1 MDEGRDATLEE
12 ARAISAY
19 SGWGGAANAFAEN
32 PTGGWAEVSRD
43 LKELLSE
50 DEFADQRAT
59 VLTAFYTPRPVVELI
74 WETLRDAGICD
85 EGTADILE
93 PGCGTGNFMRCV
105 PAGLDVHVTG
115 VEIDPVSAGLARVLC
130 PDHMIVAADIAK
142 CEIPEGSFDAAIGN
156 VPYSDAIKIDGV
168 PLHDYMIKRAVA
180 AVRPGGIVAVL
191 TSRYTMDKAREATRE
206 SLARECDLVGMAR
219 LPKETFES
227 QAGTSAL
234 CDLIVLR
241 KLAEAREITH
251 DNAPAW
257 VRTETNADG
266 FRVNALLASNPS
278 VAVGEQRSEMTAYG
292 PGYALVSGLDAAGIA
307 DSARKSLANQAIGS
321 ISHTFEGMPDRSA
334 APEVAQ
340 VPTDPAI
347 YEFTLGD
354 GGSIWYGNGDTVER
368 FRLADRGAEDRAR
381 AMLELRD
388 AARALVSLEHD
399 PKSTD
404 AVIESGIKALSD
416 RYDRFA
422 ERYGRL
428 NDPKNRRVLTMKGYH
443 DCSLGIN
450 LFSLEVLDT
459 KKNFVR
465 KADILSKRT
474 VRPQAPLPDRSET
487 PADALAVSY
496 DRTGGVD
503 LALIGRLLGCGV
515 AEAEQRLG
523 DLIVRDPIT
532 SRIESA
538 EAYLSGDIGEKLDAI
553 HSMQKKIESDRVDA
567 GESSWIESVSIPPVR
582 TPETS
587 AEVARAVNVLMKS
600 GLWDTCV
607 HPLTADRAV
616 IASAHVGSLPDSWR
630 DRSFST
636 WTGEA
641 LIAALGELDEGVRIS
656 TERRNGYA
664 AITNPLIAALV
675 ERSLGYLASKRDF
688 ATDGMNTEE
697 VLWRLSTDPRV
708 GPDVLAVALG
718 RADADNTYQTP
729 KPIKN
734 LARAYGISVARK
746 SEQEPLSSVL
756 AAAMKADTVPAEFLI
771 SLGYRQ
777 AGEKAVMRTTH
788 VDWMGDVDQPIP
800 HEELV
805 NSDELAEYRARRER
819 HMAAFGLTESDV
831 ERLAAL
837 RTCEEKLKA
846 VLPHELGPGE
856 IAATLGSPWIP
867 PSFVMS
873 FIEEELELTDGEM
886 TAAKQRKFE
895 VAHEPRTGKWRLTG
909 NATELSLEVLARYG
923 ISSYSPL
930 KVISAV
936 LNGSET
942 KLNKTD
948 PSTGKKIP
956 DPQGTKAAWDRRRL
970 ISSAFEKWVWA
981 DPDRADV
988 LCRIY
993 NDRYNRLAPRTYDG
1007 SYLTFPGMNPD
1018 VEMRP
1023 HQRAA
1028 VARAGQADEGTL
1040 VAHVVGAGKTYTGI
1054 AMCMEARRLGRAN
1067 KPLVV
1072 VPKHLTEQW
1081 ASDFAYLY
1089 PGSRVLYMGK
1099 SESDS
1104 ADAAREFFGR
1114 AANGDWDAVIVSSS
1128 RFDMLDLSQERKE
1141 VYLKRR
1147 RMEFLRAKEDAQE
1160 NGGTF
1165 SVKKLEEEVKKINEK
1180 LSKLHSSPKTEGLSF
1195 EEIGFDYLFV
1205 DEAHNYK
1212 NLPTYGLAIAGM
1224 TSSKSNRS
1232 ESLLEK
1238 CTYLREIGHGRNI
1251 VFATGTP
1258 VTNTMGELYNM
1269 QRYLAPELL
1278 ERQGL
1283 SSFPSWAFTFGTI
1296 EDSMEIK
1303 PEGNGFQLKQRFT
1316 KFHNLPELMSAYR
1329 TFADIVTQET
1339 VNLKVPDC
1347 EEIHITVPATPEQ
1360 LEEVKKLGIRGE
1372 RVRAGNADGNDNLL
1386 AITGDGMKVALDPK
1400 LMHPEFEPMEGGKC
1414 EVCAREVFKIWEE
1427 TADMRGA
1434 QLVFCDRST
1443 PASGKWNI
1451 QDDMRRRLIE
1461 AGIPSEQVAC
1471 VSDAGNDPER
1481 KETLFEKVRSGE
1493 VRVLMGSTE
1502 KLGTGTNV
1510 QTRLAAIHNLD
1521 CPWRPSD
1528 FEQRLGRI
1536 RRQGN
1541 LFESVRDFKYVAQG
1555 TFDSFLYSTVEHK
1568 QRFIGQVFSNKPSV
1582 RSMDDIDETRIT
1594 YSDLAAVA
1602 SGNPDIKRIQELR
1615 SEIMAQSML
1624 KQSHSE
1630 MVANMRH
1637 QIESRYEPSAA
1648 CNRRR
1653 FELLECDHDVLERAN
1668 RQRELDKGADI
1679 VRVSVGGVSAPD
1691 RASAI
1696 GMIQAA
1702 AGDCPIGPVRAI
1714 GEFRGLE
1721 IVVKKEQ
1728 TLLERDGTFRYDPF
1742 IGLRAKGTAD
1752 AHWSNHM
1759 LPSATSGSHTV
1770 LQQMDG
1776 IIEKEAGGLDQA
1788 RALMERSDKQLED
1801 ARRIVVEPWDGE
1813 ENLEKLQGELAELEQ
1828 KELEKG
1834 HDESGVDGDQDE
1846 GGPTIA
1852 CLPSV
1857 SGDTMGA
1864 HIPTRAVMDFKR

>member
-1 MDEGRDATLEE
+1 MDEARDATLEE

-32 PTGGWAEVSRD
+32 PTGGWVEVSRD
-43 LKELLSE
+43 LKEILSE

-85 EGTADILE
+85 EGRAEILE

-105 PAGLDVHVTG
+105 PEGMDVHVTG

-130 PDHMIVAADIAK
+130 PDHKIVAADIAK

-234 CDLIVLR
+234 CDLVVLR

-278 VAVGEQRSEMTAYG
+278 MAVGEQSSEMTAYG
-292 PGYALVSGLDAAGIA
+292 PGYALISGLDAAGIA
-307 DSARKSLANQAIGS
+307 DSARKSLANQAIGA
-321 ISHTFEGMPDRSA
+321 ISHTFEGMPGRSA

-340 VPTDPAI
+340 VPTNPAL

-368 FRLADRGAEDRAR
+368 FRLAGREAEDRAR

-388 AARALVSLEHD
+388 AARALISLERD

-404 AVIESGIKALSD
+404 AAIESGIKALSD

-515 AEAEQRLG
+515 DEAEQRLG

-567 GESSWIESVSIPPVR
+567 GESSWLESVSIPPAR

-587 AEVARAVNVLMKS
+587 AEVARAVAVLMKS

-616 IASAHVGSLPDSWR
+616 IASAHVNSLPDSWR

-641 LIAALGELDEGVRIS
+641 LFAALGELDEGVRVS

-664 AITNPLIAALV
+664 AISNPLIAALV
-675 ERSLGYLASKRDF
+675 ERSFGYLASKRDF
-688 ATDGMNTEE
+688 ASDGMNTEE
-697 VLWRLSTDPRV
+697 VLWRLSTDPHV

-729 KPIKN
+729 YPIKN
-734 LARAYGISVARK
+734 LARAYEIPVARK
-746 SEQEPLSSVL
+746 SDQEPLSSVL
-756 AAAMKADTVPAEFLI
+756 AAAMKADPVPAEFLI

-777 AGEKAVMRTTH
+777 AGEDAVMRTTH

-805 NSDELAEYRARRER
+805 NPDDLAEYRARRER

-846 VLPHELGPGE
+846 VLPRELGPGE

-1147 RMEFLRAKEDAQE
+1147 RAEFLQAKEDALE

-1165 SVKKLEEEVKKINEK
+1165 SVKKLEEEVKKINDK

-1238 CTYLREIGHGRNI
+1238 CTYLSEIGHGRNI

-1258 VTNTMGELYNM
+1258 VTNTMVELYNM

-1283 SSFPSWAFTFGTI
+1283 SSFPAWAFTFGTI

-1471 VSDAGNDPER
+1471 VSDAGNDPEK
-1481 KETLFEKVRSGE
+1481 KETLFERVRSGE

-1502 KLGTGTNV
+1502 KLGTGTDV

-1568 QRFIGQVFSNKPSV
+1568 QRFIGQVFSDKPSV

-1679 VRVSVGGVSAPD
+1679 VRVSVGGVSALD

-1834 HDESGVDGDQDE
+1834 RAESNEGVAQDGDGSAFTETSNFDE
-1846 GGPTIA
+1846 GNDEDGYSHGGGHGI
-1852 CLPSV
+1852 
-1857 SGDTMGA
+1857 
-1864 HIPTRAVMDFKR
+1864 

>member
-1 MDEGRDATLEE
+1 MDEGREATPEE
-12 ARAISAY
+12 KRAISAY
-19 SGWGGAANAFAEN
+19 SGWGGAANAFAQN
-32 PTGGWAEVSRD
+32 PTGGWAAVSQE

-50 DEFADQRAT
+50 DEFAEQRAT

-74 WETLRDAGICD
+74 WETLRGAGICD
-85 EGTADILE
+85 EGTAEILE

-105 PAGLDVHVTG
+105 PEGMDVHVTG

-130 PDHMIVAADIAK
+130 PDHAIVAADIAK
-142 CEIPEGSFDAAIGN
+142 CEIPDGSFDAAIGN

-168 PLHDYMIKRAVA
+168 PLHDYMIKRSVD

-191 TSRYTMDKAREATRE
+191 TSRYTMDKARETTRE
-206 SLARECDLVGMAR
+206 NLARECDLIGMAR

-234 CDLIVLR
+234 CDLVVLR
-241 KLAEAREITH
+241 KLAEPREIAH

-257 VRTETNADG
+257 VRTETNTDG

-278 VAVGEQRSEMTAYG
+278 MAVGEQRSEMTAYG
-292 PGYALVSGLDAAGIA
+292 PGYALISGLDAAGIA
-307 DSARKSLANQAIGS
+307 DSARKSLANQAIGA

-340 VPTDPAI
+340 VPTDPAL

-368 FRLADRGAEDRAR
+368 FRLAGREAEDRAR

-388 AARALVSLEHD
+388 AARALISLERD

-404 AVIESGIKALSD
+404 AAIESGIKALND

-422 ERYGRL
+422 DRYGRL
-428 NDPKNRRVLTMKGYH
+428 NEPKNRRVLTMKGYH

-503 LALIGRLLGCGV
+503 LALIGQLLGCSV

-567 GESSWIESVSIPPVR
+567 GESSWLESVSIPPAR

-587 AEVARAVNVLMKS
+587 AEVASAVAVLTKS

-616 IASAHVGSLPDSWR
+616 IASAHVNSLPDSWR

-641 LIAALGELDEGVRIS
+641 LIAALGELDEGVCVS
-656 TERRNGYA
+656 TERRNGCMS
-664 AITNPLIAALV
+664 ISNPLIAALV

-688 ATDGMNTEE
+688 ATDGMNAEE

-718 RADADNTYQTP
+718 RADADNAYQTP
-729 KPIKN
+729 VPIKN
-734 LARAYGISVARK
+734 LARAYGIAVARK

-756 AAAMKADTVPAEFLI
+756 AAAMKADPVPAEFLI

-777 AGEKAVMRTTH
+777 AGEDAVMRTTH
-788 VDWMGDVDQPIP
+788 VDWLGDVDQPIP

-805 NSDELAEYRARRER
+805 NPDDLADYRARRER

-846 VLPHELGPGE
+846 VLPRELGPGE

-909 NATELSLEVLARYG
+909 NATELSLEVTARYG

-981 DPDRADV
+981 DQDRADA

-1165 SVKKLEEEVKKINEK
+1165 SVKKLEEEVKKINDK

-1283 SSFPSWAFTFGTI
+1283 SSFPAWAFTFGTI

-1347 EEIHITVPATPEQ
+1347 EEIHVTVPATPEQ
-1360 LEEVKKLGIRGE
+1360 VEEVKKLGIRGE

-1471 VSDAGNDPER
+1471 VSDAGNDPEK

-1536 RRQGN
+1536 KRQGN

-1582 RSMDDIDETRIT
+1582 RSMDDIDETRIS

-1615 SEIMAQSML
+1615 SEIMSQTML
-1624 KQSHSE
+1624 RQSHAE
-1630 MVANMRH
+1630 TVANYRH
-1637 QIESRYEPSAA
+1637 QIESRFEPSAKK
-1648 CNRRR
+1648 NRRT
-1653 FELLECDHDVLERAN
+1653 FELLERDHDALDRAN
-1668 RQRELDKGADI
+1668 RQRELEKGSDI
-1679 VRVSVGGVSAPD
+1679 VRVSVNGVSAQN
-1691 RASAI
+1691 RANAI
-1696 GMIQAA
+1696 EMIQTAA
-1702 AGDCPIGPVRAI
+1702 HDCPIGPIRAI

-1721 IVVKKEQ
+1721 VVVRKEQ
-1728 TLLERDGTFRYDPF
+1728 TLLERGGSFRYDPF
-1742 IGLRAKGTAD
+1742 IGLRVKGETE
-1752 AHWSNHM
+1752 AHWSRHM
-1759 LPSATSGSHTV
+1759 LPSVTSGSHTV

-1776 IIEKEAGGLDQA
+1776 IIEKAASGLDQA
-1788 RALMERSDKQLED
+1788 RAMMERADKQLED
-1801 ARRIVVEPWDGE
+1801 ARKIVAEPWDGE
-1813 ENLEKLQGELAELEQ
+1813 ENLADLKAELAELER

-1834 HDESGVDGDQDE
+1834 RAESNEGVAQDE
-1846 GGPTIA
+1846 DGSAFTETSNFDEGNDEDGHSHGGGHGI
-1852 CLPSV
+1852 
-1857 SGDTMGA
+1857 
-1864 HIPTRAVMDFKR
+1864 

>member
-1 MDEGRDATLEE
+1 MDEERDATPEE

-19 SGWGGAANAFAEN
+19 SGWGGAANAFAQN
-32 PTGGWAEVSRD
+32 PTGGWAAVSQE

-50 DEFADQRAT
+50 DEFAEQRAT

-74 WETLRDAGICD
+74 WETLRGAGICD
-85 EGTADILE
+85 EGTAEILE

-105 PAGLDVHVTG
+105 PEDMDVHVTG

-130 PDHMIVAADIAK
+130 PDHTIVAADIAK
-142 CEIPEGSFDAAIGN
+142 CEIPDGSFDAAIGN

-168 PLHDYMIKRAVA
+168 PLHDYVIKRSVD

-191 TSRYTMDKAREATRE
+191 TSRYTMDKARETTRE
-206 SLARECDLVGMAR
+206 NLARECDLIGMAR

-234 CDLIVLR
+234 CDLVILR
-241 KLAEAREITH
+241 KLAEPREISR
-251 DNAPAW
+251 DDAPAW
-257 VRTETNADG
+257 VHTTMNADG
-266 FRVNALLASNPS
+266 FRVNSELAANPS
-278 VAVGEQRSEMTAYG
+278 IAVGDQGSEMTTYG
-292 PGYALVSGLDAAGIA
+292 PGYSLTSGLDAAGIA
-307 DSARKSLANQAIGS
+307 DGARKALANQAIS
-321 ISHTFEGMPDRSA
+321 TMAHTFEGMPGRSA

-340 VPTDPAI
+340 IPTDAAL

-368 FRLADRGAEDRAR
+368 FRLSGREIEDRAR

-388 AARALVSLEHD
+388 AARALISLERD

-404 AVIESGIKALSD
+404 AAIESGIKALSD

-428 NDPKNRRVLTMKGYH
+428 NDPKNRRVLTVKGYH

-567 GESSWIESVSIPPVR
+567 GESSWLESVSIPPAR

-587 AEVARAVNVLMKS
+587 AEVARAVAVLTKS

-616 IASAHVGSLPDSWR
+616 IASAHAGSLPDSWR

-641 LIAALGELDEGVRIS
+641 LIAALGELDVGVRVS
-656 TERRNGYA
+656 TERRNGYM
-664 AITNPLIAALV
+664 AISNPLIAALV

-708 GPDVLAVALG
+708 GPEVLAVALG

-729 KPIKN
+729 GPIKN
-734 LARAYGISVARK
+734 LARAYGIPVARK

-756 AAAMKADTVPAEFLI
+756 AAAMKADPVPAEFLI

-777 AGEKAVMRTTH
+777 AGEKAVMRTSH

-805 NSDELAEYRARRER
+805 NSDDLAEYRARRER

-837 RTCEEKLKA
+837 RACEEKLKA
-846 VLPHELGPGE
+846 VLPRELGPGE

-873 FIEEELELTDGEM
+873 FIEDELELTDGEM

-909 NATELSLEVLARYG
+909 NATELSLEVTARYG

-981 DPDRADV
+981 DPDRADA

-1114 AANGDWDAVIVSSS
+1114 AANGDWDAVIVSGS

-1147 RMEFLRAKEDAQE
+1147 RAEFLRAKEDAQE

-1165 SVKKLEEEVKKINEK
+1165 SVKKLEEEVKKINDK

-1283 SSFPSWAFTFGTI
+1283 SSFPAWAFTFGTI

-1471 VSDAGNDPER
+1471 VSDAGNDPEK

-1582 RSMDDIDETRIT
+1582 RSMDDIDETRIS

-1615 SEIMAQSML
+1615 SEIMSQTML
-1624 KQSHSE
+1624 RQSHAE
-1630 MVANMRH
+1630 TVANMRH
-1637 QIESRYEPSAA
+1637 QIESRYEPSARV
-1648 CNRRR
+1648 NRRI
-1653 FELLECDHDVLERAN
+1653 FELLERDHDALDRAN
-1668 RQRELDKGADI
+1668 RQRELEKGSDI
-1679 VRVSVGGVSAPD
+1679 VRVSVNGVSAQD
-1691 RASAI
+1691 RANAI
-1696 GMIQAA
+1696 EMIQSAA
-1702 AGDCPIGPVRAI
+1702 HDCPIGPVRAI

-1721 IVVKKEQ
+1721 VVVKKEQ
-1728 TLLERDGTFRYDPF
+1728 TLQDRGGSFRYDPF
-1742 IGLRAKGTAD
+1742 IGLRVKGETE
-1752 AHWSNHM
+1752 AHWSRHM

-1788 RALMERSDKQLED
+1788 RALMERADKQLED
-1801 ARRIVVEPWDGE
+1801 ARKIVTEPWDGE
-1813 ENLEKLQGELAELEQ
+1813 ENLASLKAELAELEQ

-1834 HDESGVDGDQDE
+1834 RAESNEGVAQDE
-1846 GGPTIA
+1846 DGSAFTETSNFDEGNDEDGYSHGGGHGI
-1852 CLPSV
+1852 
-1857 SGDTMGA
+1857 
-1864 HIPTRAVMDFKR
+1864 

>member
-85 EGTADILE
+85 EGAAEILE

-105 PAGLDVHVTG
+105 PAGMDVHVTG

-130 PDHMIVAADIAK
+130 PDHTIVAADIAK

-241 KLAEAREITH
+241 KLAEAREITY
-251 DNAPAW
+251 DNAPDW

-278 VAVGEQRSEMTAYG
+278 MAVGEQSSEMTAYG
-292 PGYALVSGLDAAGIA
+292 PGYALISGLDATGIA

-334 APEVAQ
+334 TPEVAQ
-340 VPTDPAI
+340 VPTDPAL

-388 AARALVSLEHD
+388 AARALVSLHHD

-404 AVIESGIKALSD
+404 AAIESGIKALSD
-416 RYDRFA
+416 RYDLFA

-503 LALIGRLLGCGV
+503 LALIGRLLGCSV

-567 GESSWIESVSIPPVR
+567 EESSWLESVSIPPVR

-729 KPIKN
+729 DPIKN

-805 NSDELAEYRARRER
+805 NSDDLAEYRARRER

-846 VLPHELGPGE
+846 VLPRELGPGE

-909 NATELSLEVLARYG
+909 NATELSLEVLTRFG

-948 PSTGKKIP
+948 LSTGKKIP

-981 DPDRADV
+981 DPDRANV
-988 LCRIY
+988 LCKIY

-1258 VTNTMGELYNM
+1258 VTNTMGEL

-1283 SSFPSWAFTFGTI
+1283 SSVPSWALTFGTI

-1339 VNLKVPDC
+1339 VNLKVPEC

-1372 RVRAGNADGNDNLL
+1372 RVRAGNAEGNDNLL

-1461 AGIPSEQVAC
+1461 AGIPSEQIAC
-1471 VSDAGNDPER
+1471 VSDAGNDPEK

-1582 RSMDDIDETRIT
+1582 RSMDDIDETRIS

-1624 KQSHSE
+1624 KQSHDE

-1653 FELLECDHDVLERAN
+1653 FELLERDHDVLESAN

-1679 VRVSVGGVSAPD
+1679 VRVSVGGVSALD
-1691 RASAI
+1691 RARAI
-1696 GMIQAA
+1696 GMIQGA

-1742 IGLRAKGTAD
+1742 IGLRVKGAAD

-1813 ENLEKLQGELAELEQ
+1813 ENLDKLQDELAELEQ

-1846 GGPTIA
+1846 DGPAIAESPVSVGGHD
-1852 CLPSV
+1852 
-1857 SGDTMGA
+1857 GGA
-1864 HIPTRAVMDFKR
+1864 HPHTSGHGF

>member
-1 MDEGRDATLEE
+1 MDEGRDATPEE

-32 PTGGWAEVSRD
+32 PTGGWAEVSRE

-50 DEFADQRAT
+50 DEFAEQRAT

-74 WETLRDAGICD
+74 WETLKGAGICND
-85 EGTADILE
+85 GTAEILE

-105 PAGLDVHVTG
+105 PEGMDVHVTG

-130 PDHMIVAADIAK
+130 PDHTIVAADIEK

-206 SLARECDLVGMAR
+206 SFAAECDLVGMAR
-219 LPKETFES
+219 LPRETFES

-234 CDLIVLR
+234 CDLVILR
-241 KLAEAREITH
+241 KLDKPREIDRDST
-251 DNAPAW
+251 PAW
-257 VRTETNADG
+257 VHTTTNADG

-278 VAVGEQRSEMTAYG
+278 MAVGEQGSEMTAYG
-292 PGYALVSGLDAAGIA
+292 PGYALISGLDAAGIA
-307 DSARKSLANQAIGS
+307 DGARVALANQAIS
-321 ISHTFEGMPDRSA
+321 AIAHTFEGMPNRSA
-334 APEVAQ
+334 APEVVQ
-340 VPTDPAI
+340 IPTNPAL
-347 YEFTLGD
+347 YEFALGD
-354 GGSIWYGNGDTVER
+354 GGTIWYGNGDTVER
-368 FRLADRGAEDRAR
+368 FCPAGRGAEDRAR

-388 AARALVSLEHD
+388 AARALISLERD

-404 AVIESGIKALSD
+404 AAIEIGIKALND
-416 RYDRFA
+416 RYDCFA
-422 ERYGRL
+422 ERFGRL
-428 NDPKNRRVLTMKGYH
+428 NDYVNRRVLTMKGYH

-465 KADILSKRT
+465 KADILSRRT

-503 LALIGRLLGCGV
+503 LALIGGLLACSV
-515 AEAEQRLG
+515 EDAEQRLG

-553 HSMQKKIESDRVDA
+553 HAMKKKIVNERFDV
-567 GESSWIESVSIPPVR
+567 GESSWFESVSIPPVR

-587 AEVARAVNVLMKS
+587 AELARVIMILTKS
-600 GLWDTCV
+600 GLWETCV

-616 IASAHVGSLPDSWR
+616 IASAHVSKLPDSWR
-630 DRSFST
+630 DKSFGT

-641 LIAALGELDEGVRIS
+641 LIAALRELDEGVSIV
-656 TERRNGYA
+656 TELRDGREIIA
-664 AITNPLIAALV
+664 NPLIATLV
-675 ERSLGYLASKRDF
+675 ERSFGYLANQRGF
-688 ATDGMNTEE
+688 GEDGMNTEE
-697 VLWRLSTDPRV
+697 VLWRLSRDPRV
-708 GPDVLAVALG
+708 SSDVLTVALQRAVA
-718 RADADNTYQTP
+718 DSSYKTP
-729 KPIKN
+729 DPIRN
-734 LARAYGISVARK
+734 VALAYGISTDRK
-746 SEQEPLSSVL
+746 SDEQPLSSAL
-756 AAAMKADTVPAEFLI
+756 AAAMKADPVPAEFLI
-771 SLGYRQ
+771 SLGYHQ
-777 AGEKAVMRTTH
+777 AGDEPVTRATH
-788 VDWMGDVDQPIP
+788 VDWLGNVERAVP

-805 NSDELAEYRARRER
+805 NPDDLAEYRARRDR
-819 HMAAFGLTESDV
+819 HMSAFGLTESDA

-846 VLPHELGPGE
+846 VLPRELGPGE

-873 FIEEELELTDGEM
+873 FLEEELKITGGEM
-886 TAAKQRKFE
+886 PVAQQRKFE
-895 VAHEPRTGKWRLTG
+895 IAHEPRTGKWRLTG
-909 NATELSLEVLARYG
+909 NATGLSLEVLARYG
-923 ISSYSPL
+923 VNTYTPL

-948 PSTGKKIP
+948 LSTGKKVP

-970 ISSAFEKWVWA
+970 ISSVFEKWVWS
-981 DPDRADV
+981 DPDRANV

-1028 VARAGQADEGTL
+1028 VARAGQAAEGTL

-1089 PGSRVLYMGK
+1089 PGARVLYMGK
-1099 SESDS
+1099 TESDS

-1114 AANGDWDAVIVSSS
+1114 AANGDWDAVIVSGS

-1141 VYLKRR
+1141 IYLRHRKQ
-1147 RMEFLRAKEDAQE
+1147 EFLQAKEDAQA

-1165 SVKKLEEEVKKINEK
+1165 SVKKLEEEAKKIDEK
-1180 LSKLHSSPKTEGLSF
+1180 LAKLHSSPKTEGLSF

-1212 NLPTYGLAIAGM
+1212 NLPTHGLAIAGM
-1224 TSSKSNRS
+1224 TSSRSNRS
-1232 ESLLEK
+1232 ESLLDK

-1269 QRYLAPELL
+1269 QRYLAPKLL

-1283 SSFPSWAFTFGTI
+1283 SSFPAWAFTFGTI

-1360 LEEVKKLGIRGE
+1360 VEEVKKLGIRGE
-1372 RVRAGNADGNDNLL
+1372 RVRAGTAEDNDNLL

-1400 LMHPEFEPMEGGKC
+1400 LMHPELEPMEGGKC
-1414 EVCAREVFKIWEE
+1414 EVCAHEVVKIWEE
-1427 TADMRGA
+1427 TADMRGT

-1471 VSDAGNDPER
+1471 VSDVGDDPEK
-1481 KETLFEKVRSGE
+1481 KETLFEKVRTGE

-1541 LFESVRDFKYVAQG
+1541 LFESVKDFKYVAQG

-1582 RSMDDIDETRIT
+1582 RSMDDIDETRIS

-1615 SEIMAQSML
+1615 SEIMSQSML
-1624 KQSHSE
+1624 KQSHAE
-1630 MVANMRH
+1630 MVASTRS
-1637 QIESRYEPSAA
+1637 QIESRFAPSAKSY
-1648 CNRRR
+1648 RWK
-1653 FELLECDHDVLERAN
+1653 FELLERDHDALERAN
-1668 RQRELDKGADI
+1668 RQRELEKGTDI
-1679 VRVSVGGVSAPD
+1679 VRVSVGGTSAQN
-1691 RASAI
+1691 RANAI
-1696 GMIQAA
+1696 EMIQAA
-1702 AGDCPIGPVRAI
+1702 AGDCPIGPIRAI

-1728 TLLERDGTFRYDPF
+1728 TLLERGGTLRYDPF
-1742 IGLRAKGTAD
+1742 IGLRVKGTVD
-1752 AHWSNHM
+1752 AHWSKHM
-1759 LPSATSGSHTV
+1759 LPSATSGLHTV

-1788 RALMERSDKQLED
+1788 RALMERADKQLED
-1801 ARRIVVEPWDGE
+1801 ATKIVAEPWDGE
-1813 ENLEKLQGELAELEQ
+1813 ENLKKLQAELAELEQ
-1828 KELEKG
+1828 KELQKG
-1834 HDESGVDGDQDE
+1834 QEESSGDDCQDEDGHAITESPVSVEERDGDE
-1846 GGPTIA
+1846 HHHTNGHG
-1852 CLPSV
+1852 
-1857 SGDTMGA
+1857 
-1864 HIPTRAVMDFKR
+1864 F

>member
-1 MDEGRDATLEE
+1 MEEGRDATLEE

-32 PTGGWAEVSRD
+32 PTGGWADVSRD

-85 EGTADILE
+85 EGRAEILE

-105 PAGLDVHVTG
+105 PVGMDVHVTG

-130 PDHMIVAADIAK
+130 PDHKIVAADIAK

-251 DNAPAW
+251 ENAPAW
-257 VRTETNADG
+257 VRTETKADG

-278 VAVGEQRSEMTAYG
+278 MAVGEQSSEMTAYG
-292 PGYALVSGLDAAGIA
+292 PGYALISGLDAAGIA
-307 DSARKSLANQAIGS
+307 DSARKSLANQAIGA
-321 ISHTFEGMPDRSA
+321 ISHTFEGMPGRSA

-340 VPTDPAI
+340 APTNPAL

-368 FRLADRGAEDRAR
+368 FRLAGREAEDRAR

-388 AARALVSLEHD
+388 AARALISLERD

-404 AVIESGIKALSD
+404 AAIESGIKALSD

-515 AEAEQRLG
+515 DEAEQRLG

-567 GESSWIESVSIPPVR
+567 GESSWLESVSIPPAR

-587 AEVARAVNVLMKS
+587 AEVARAVAVLTKS

-616 IASAHVGSLPDSWR
+616 IASAHAGSLPDSWR

-641 LIAALGELDEGVRIS
+641 LIAALGELDEGVRVS
-656 TERRNGYA
+656 TERRNGYMV
-664 AITNPLIAALV
+664 ISNPLIAELV

-729 KPIKN
+729 DPIKN
-734 LARAYGISVARK
+734 LARAYGIPVARK

-756 AAAMKADTVPAEFLI
+756 AAAMKADPVPAEFLI

-777 AGEKAVMRTTH
+777 AGDKAVMETTH
-788 VDWMGDVDQPIP
+788 VDWMAAVDQPIP

-805 NSDELAEYRARRER
+805 NPDDLVEYRARRER

-846 VLPHELGPGE
+846 VLPRELGPGE

-988 LCRIY
+988 LYRIY

-1089 PGSRVLYMGK
+1089 LGSRVLYMGK

-1165 SVKKLEEEVKKINEK
+1165 SVKKLEEEVKKINDK

-1360 LEEVKKLGIRGE
+1360 LEEVKKLGLRGE

-1414 EVCAREVFKIWEE
+1414 EVCAREVFKVWEE

-1471 VSDAGNDPER
+1471 VSDAGNDPEK

-1679 VRVSVGGVSAPD
+1679 VRVSVGGVSALD

-1721 IVVKKEQ
+1721 VVVKKEQ

-1742 IGLRAKGTAD
+1742 IGLRVKGTAD

-1846 GGPTIA
+1846 GGPAIA
-1852 CLPSV
+1852 ETPVSV
-1857 SGDTMGA
+1857 GGHDGGA
-1864 HIPTRAVMDFKR
+1864 HPHTSGHGF

>member
-85 EGTADILE
+85 EGTAEILE

-105 PAGLDVHVTG
+105 PAGMDVHVTG

-142 CEIPEGSFDAAIGN
+142 CELPEGSFDAAIGN

-307 DSARKSLANQAIGS
+307 DSARKSLANQVIGL

-340 VPTDPAI
+340 VPTDPAL

-388 AARALVSLEHD
+388 ASRALVSLEHD
-399 PKSTD
+399 TKSTD

-553 HSMQKKIESDRVDA
+553 HSMKKRIESDRVDA
-567 GESSWIESVSIPPVR
+567 GESSWLESVSIPPVR

-587 AEVARAVNVLMKS
+587 AEVARTVNVLMKS

-636 WTGEA
+636 WAGEA

-656 TERRNGYA
+656 TERRNGCA
-664 AITNPLIAALV
+664 AITNPLIATLV

-729 KPIKN
+729 EPIKN

-756 AAAMKADTVPAEFLI
+756 AAAMKADPVPAEFLI

-805 NSDELAEYRARRER
+805 NSDDLAEYRARRES

-837 RTCEEKLKA
+837 RTCEEELKA
-846 VLPHELGPGE
+846 VLPRELGPGE

-873 FIEEELELTDGEM
+873 FIEEELALTDGEM

-1114 AANGDWDAVIVSSS
+1114 AANGDWDAVIVSGS

-1147 RMEFLRAKEDAQE
+1147 RAEFLQAKEDALE

-1165 SVKKLEEEVKKINEK
+1165 SVKKLEEEVKKINDK

-1283 SSFPSWAFTFGTI
+1283 SSFPAWAFTFGTI

-1471 VSDAGNDPER
+1471 VSDAGNDPEK
-1481 KETLFEKVRSGE
+1481 KETLFERVRSGE

-1679 VRVSVGGVSAPD
+1679 VRVSVGGVSALD

-1728 TLLERDGTFRYDPF
+1728 SLLERDGTFRYDPF

-1776 IIEKEAGGLDQA
+1776 IIEKEAGGLDQE

-1846 GGPTIA
+1846 GDPAIA
-1852 CLPSV
+1852 ESPVSV
-1857 SGDTMGA
+1857 GGHDGGA
-1864 HIPTRAVMDFKR
+1864 HPHTSGHGF

>member
-85 EGTADILE
+85 EGTAEILE

-105 PAGLDVHVTG
+105 PAGMDVHVTG

-130 PDHMIVAADIAK
+130 PDHTIVAADIAK

-168 PLHDYMIKRAVA
+168 SLHDYMIKRAVA

-251 DNAPAW
+251 DNAPDW
-257 VRTETNADG
+257 VRTEANADG
-266 FRVNALLASNPS
+266 FRVNALLVSNPS
-278 VAVGEQRSEMTAYG
+278 MAVGEQSSEMTAYG
-292 PGYALVSGLDAAGIA
+292 PGYALISGLDATGIA

-340 VPTDPAI
+340 VPTDPAL

-404 AVIESGIKALSD
+404 AAIESGIKALSD
-416 RYDRFA
+416 RYDLFT

-503 LALIGRLLGCGV
+503 LALIGRLLGCSV

-553 HSMQKKIESDRVDA
+553 HSMQKKVESDRIDA
-567 GESSWIESVSIPPVR
+567 EESSWLESVSIPPVR

-587 AEVARAVNVLMKS
+587 SEVARAVSVLMKS

-729 KPIKN
+729 DPIKN

-788 VDWMGDVDQPIP
+788 VDWMGDFDQPIP

-805 NSDELAEYRARRER
+805 NSDDLAEYRASRER

-846 VLPHELGPGE
+846 VLPRELGPGE

-909 NATELSLEVLARYG
+909 NATELSLEVLTRYG

-948 PSTGKKIP
+948 LSTGKKIP

-981 DPDRADV
+981 DPDRANV
-988 LCRIY
+988 LCKIY

-1339 VNLKVPDC
+1339 VNLKVPEC

-1372 RVRAGNADGNDNLL
+1372 RVRAGNAEGNDNLL

-1471 VSDAGNDPER
+1471 VSDAGNDPEK

-1582 RSMDDIDETRIT
+1582 RSMDDIDETRIS

-1624 KQSHSE
+1624 KQSHDE

-1637 QIESRYEPSAA
+1637 QIESRYEPSARV
-1648 CNRRR
+1648 NRRI
-1653 FELLECDHDVLERAN
+1653 FELLERDHDALDRAN
-1668 RQRELDKGADI
+1668 RQRELEKGSDI
-1679 VRVSVGGVSAPD
+1679 VRVSVNGVSAQN
-1691 RASAI
+1691 RTNAI
-1696 GMIQAA
+1696 EMIQSAA
-1702 AGDCPIGPVRAI
+1702 HDCPIGPIRAI

-1721 IVVKKEQ
+1721 VVVKKEQ
-1728 TLLERDGTFRYDPF
+1728 TLQERGGSFRYDPF
-1742 IGLRAKGTAD
+1742 IGLRVKGETE
-1752 AHWSNHM
+1752 AHWSRHM

-1776 IIEKEAGGLDQA
+1776 IVEKEASGLDQA
-1788 RALMERSDKQLED
+1788 RALMERADKQLED
-1801 ARRIVVEPWDGE
+1801 ARKIVAEPWNGE
-1813 ENLEKLQGELAELEQ
+1813 ENLANLKAELAELEQ

-1834 HDESGVDGDQDE
+1834 RAESNEGVAQDE
-1846 GGPTIA
+1846 DGSAFTETSNFDEGNDEDGHSHGGGHGI
-1852 CLPSV
+1852 
-1857 SGDTMGA
+1857 
-1864 HIPTRAVMDFKR
+1864 

>member
-32 PTGGWAEVSRD
+32 PPGGWAEVSRD

-85 EGTADILE
+85 EGTAEILE

-191 TSRYTMDKAREATRE
+191 TSRYTMDRAREATRE

-340 VPTDPAI
+340 VPTDPAL

-368 FRLADRGAEDRAR
+368 FRLADREAENRAH

-567 GESSWIESVSIPPVR
+567 GESSWLESVSIPPVR

-587 AEVARAVNVLMKS
+587 AEVARTVNVLMKS

-636 WTGEA
+636 WSGEA
-641 LIAALGELDEGVRIS
+641 LIAALGELDEGVRVS
-656 TERRNGYA
+656 TERRNGCA
-664 AITNPLIAALV
+664 AISNPLIAALV

-718 RADADNTYQTP
+718 RADADNSYQTP
-729 KPIKN
+729 YPIKN
-734 LARAYGISVARK
+734 LARAYGFSVARK

-805 NSDELAEYRARRER
+805 NSDDLAEYRARRER

-846 VLPHELGPGE
+846 VLPRELGPGE

-909 NATELSLEVLARYG
+909 NATELSLEVLTRYG

-1023 HQRAA
+1023 YQRAA

-1114 AANGDWDAVIVSSS
+1114 AANGDWDAVIVSGS

-1165 SVKKLEEEVKKINEK
+1165 SVKKLEEEVKKINDK

-1360 LEEVKKLGIRGE
+1360 LEEVKKLGLRGE

-1414 EVCAREVFKIWEE
+1414 EVCAREVFKVWEE

-1471 VSDAGNDPER
+1471 VSDAGNDPEK

-1493 VRVLMGSTE
+1493 VRVLIGSTE

-1568 QRFIGQVFSNKPSV
+1568 QRFIGQVFSDKPSV
-1582 RSMDDIDETRIT
+1582 RSIDDIDETRIT

-1679 VRVSVGGVSAPD
+1679 VRVSVGGVSALD

-1721 IVVKKEQ
+1721 VVVKKEQ

-1742 IGLRAKGTAD
+1742 IGLRVKGTAD

-1846 GGPTIA
+1846 GGPAIA
-1852 CLPSV
+1852 ETPVSV
-1857 SGDTMGA
+1857 GGHDGGA
-1864 HIPTRAVMDFKR
+1864 HPHTSGHGF

>member
-1 MDEGRDATLEE
+1 MDEGRDATPEE

-32 PTGGWAEVSRD
+32 PTGGWAEVSRE

-50 DEFADQRAT
+50 DEFAEQRAT

-74 WETLRDAGICD
+74 WETLKGAGICND
-85 EGTADILE
+85 GTAEILE

-105 PAGLDVHVTG
+105 PEGMDVHVTG

-130 PDHMIVAADIAK
+130 PDHTIVAADIEK

-206 SLARECDLVGMAR
+206 SFAAECDLVGMAR
-219 LPKETFES
+219 LPRETFES

-234 CDLIVLR
+234 CDLVILR
-241 KLAEAREITH
+241 KLDKPREIDRDST
-251 DNAPAW
+251 PAW
-257 VRTETNADG
+257 VHTTTNADG

-278 VAVGEQRSEMTAYG
+278 MAVGEQGSEMTAYG
-292 PGYALVSGLDAAGIA
+292 PGYALISGLDAAGIA
-307 DSARKSLANQAIGS
+307 DGAREALANQAIS
-321 ISHTFEGMPDRSA
+321 AIAHTFEGMPNRSA
-334 APEVAQ
+334 APEVVQ
-340 VPTDPAI
+340 IPTNPAL
-347 YEFTLGD
+347 YEFALGD
-354 GGSIWYGNGDTVER
+354 GGTIWYGNGDTVER
-368 FRLADRGAEDRAR
+368 FCPAGRGAEDRAR

-388 AARALVSLEHD
+388 AARALISLELD

-404 AVIESGIKALSD
+404 AAIEIGIKALND
-416 RYDRFA
+416 RYDCFA
-422 ERYGRL
+422 ERFGRL
-428 NDPKNRRVLTMKGYH
+428 NDSVNRRVLTMKGYH

-465 KADILSKRT
+465 KADILSRRT

-503 LALIGRLLGCGV
+503 LALIGGLLACSV
-515 AEAEQRLG
+515 EDAEQRLG

-553 HSMQKKIESDRVDA
+553 HAMQKKIVNERFDA
-567 GESSWIESVSIPPVR
+567 GESSWFESVSIPPVR

-587 AEVARAVNVLMKS
+587 AELARVIMILTKS
-600 GLWDTCV
+600 GLWETCV

-616 IASAHVGSLPDSWR
+616 IASAHVSKLPDSWR
-630 DRSFST
+630 DKSFGT

-641 LIAALGELDEGVRIS
+641 LIAALRELDEGVSIV
-656 TERRNGYA
+656 TELRDGREIIA
-664 AITNPLIAALV
+664 NPLIATLV
-675 ERSLGYLASKRDF
+675 ERSFGYLANKRGF
-688 ATDGMNTEE
+688 GEDGMNTEE
-697 VLWRLSTDPRV
+697 VLWRLSRDPRV
-708 GPDVLAVALG
+708 SSDVLTVALQ
-718 RADADNTYQTP
+718 RADADSSYKTP
-729 KPIKN
+729 DPIRN
-734 LARAYGISVARK
+734 VALAYGISTDRK
-746 SEQEPLSSVL
+746 SDEQPLSSAL
-756 AAAMKADTVPAEFLI
+756 AAAMKADPVPAEFLI
-771 SLGYRQ
+771 SLGYHQ
-777 AGEKAVMRTTH
+777 AGDEPVTRATH
-788 VDWMGDVDQPIP
+788 VDWLGNVERAVP

-805 NSDELAEYRARRER
+805 NPDDLAEYRARRDR
-819 HMAAFGLTESDV
+819 HMSAFGLTESDA

-846 VLPHELGPGE
+846 VLPRELGPGE

-873 FIEEELELTDGEM
+873 FLEEELKITGGEM
-886 TAAKQRKFE
+886 PVAQQRKFE
-895 VAHEPRTGKWRLTG
+895 IAHEPRTGKWRLTG
-909 NATELSLEVLARYG
+909 NATGLSLEVLARYG
-923 ISSYSPL
+923 VNTYTPL

-948 PSTGKKIP
+948 LSTGKKVP

-970 ISSAFEKWVWA
+970 ISSVFEKWVWS
-981 DPDRADV
+981 DPDRANV

-1028 VARAGQADEGTL
+1028 VARAGQAAEGTL

-1072 VPKHLTEQW
+1072 VPKHLAEQW

-1089 PGSRVLYMGK
+1089 PGARVLYMGK
-1099 SESDS
+1099 TESDS

-1114 AANGDWDAVIVSSS
+1114 AANGDWDAVIVSGS

-1141 VYLKRR
+1141 IYLRHRKQ
-1147 RMEFLRAKEDAQE
+1147 EFLQAKEDTQA

-1165 SVKKLEEEVKKINEK
+1165 SVKKLEEEAKKIDEK
-1180 LSKLHSSPKTEGLSF
+1180 LAKLHSSPKTEGLSF

-1212 NLPTYGLAIAGM
+1212 NLPTHGLAIAGM
-1224 TSSKSNRS
+1224 TSSRSNRS
-1232 ESLLEK
+1232 ESLLDK

-1269 QRYLAPELL
+1269 QRYLAPKLL

-1283 SSFPSWAFTFGTI
+1283 SSFPAWAFTFGTI

-1360 LEEVKKLGIRGE
+1360 VEEVKKLGIRGE
-1372 RVRAGNADGNDNLL
+1372 RVRAGTAEDNDNLL

-1400 LMHPEFEPMEGGKC
+1400 LMHPELEPMEGGKC
-1414 EVCAREVFKIWEE
+1414 EVCAHEVVKIWEE
-1427 TADMRGA
+1427 TADMRGT

-1471 VSDAGNDPER
+1471 VSDVGDDPEK
-1481 KETLFEKVRSGE
+1481 KETLFEKVRTGE

-1541 LFESVRDFKYVAQG
+1541 LFESVKDFKYVAQG

-1582 RSMDDIDETRIT
+1582 RSMDDIDETRIS

-1624 KQSHSE
+1624 KQSHDE

-1653 FELLECDHDVLERAN
+1653 FELLERDHDVLESAN

-1679 VRVSVGGVSAPD
+1679 VRVSVGGVSALD

-1696 GMIQAA
+1696 GMIQGA

-1742 IGLRAKGTAD
+1742 IGLRVKGTAD

-1801 ARRIVVEPWDGE
+1801 ATKIVAEPWDGE
-1813 ENLEKLQGELAELEQ
+1813 ENLKKLQDGLAELEQ
-1828 KELEKG
+1828 KELQKG
-1834 HDESGVDGDQDE
+1834 QEESSGDDCQDEDGHAITESPVSVEGRDGDE
-1846 GGPTIA
+1846 HPHTNSHG
-1852 CLPSV
+1852 
-1857 SGDTMGA
+1857 
-1864 HIPTRAVMDFKR
+1864 F

>member
-85 EGTADILE
+85 EGTAEILE

-105 PAGLDVHVTG
+105 PIGMDVHVTG

-130 PDHMIVAADIAK
+130 PDHTIVAADIAK

-234 CDLIVLR
+234 CDLVILR

-251 DNAPAW
+251 DNAPDW

-278 VAVGEQRSEMTAYG
+278 MAVGEQCSEMTAYG
-292 PGYALVSGLDAAGIA
+292 PGYALISGLDATEIA

-340 VPTDPAI
+340 VPTDPAL

-368 FRLADRGAEDRAR
+368 FRLADREAENRAH

-404 AVIESGIKALSD
+404 AAIESGIKALSD

-515 AEAEQRLG
+515 DEAEQRLG

-553 HSMQKKIESDRVDA
+553 HSMKKRIESDRVDA
-567 GESSWIESVSIPPVR
+567 GESSWLESVSIPPVR

-587 AEVARAVNVLMKS
+587 AEVARTVNVLMKS

-656 TERRNGYA
+656 TERRNGCA
-664 AITNPLIAALV
+664 AITNPLIATLV

-697 VLWRLSTDPRV
+697 VLWRLSTDPHV
-708 GPDVLAVALG
+708 GPDALAVALW

-729 KPIKN
+729 GPIKN
-734 LARAYGISVARK
+734 LARAYGISADRN

-756 AAAMKADTVPAEFLI
+756 AAAMKADPVPAEFLI

-777 AGEKAVMRTTH
+777 AGEDAVMGTTH
-788 VDWMGDVDQPIP
+788 VDWMGDVDRPVP

-805 NSDELAEYRARRER
+805 NSDDLAEYRARRER

-846 VLPHELGPGE
+846 VLPRELGPGE

-909 NATELSLEVLARYG
+909 NATELSLEVTARYR
-923 ISSYSPL
+923 ISGYSPL

-988 LCRIY
+988 LCKIY
-993 NDRYNRLAPRTYDG
+993 NDRYNRLSPRTYDG

-1165 SVKKLEEEVKKINEK
+1165 SVKKLEEEVKKINDK

-1195 EEIGFDYLFV
+1195 EEIGFDYLFI

-1283 SSFPSWAFTFGTI
+1283 SSFPAWAFTFGMI

-1400 LMHPEFEPMEGGKC
+1400 LMHPELEPMEGGKC

-1471 VSDAGNDPER
+1471 VSDAGNDPEK

-1582 RSMDDIDETRIT
+1582 RSMDDIDETRIS

-1624 KQSHSE
+1624 KQSHDE

-1653 FELLECDHDVLERAN
+1653 FQLLERDHDVLERAN

-1742 IGLRAKGTAD
+1742 IGLRVKGTVD

-1776 IIEKEAGGLDQA
+1776 IIEREAGGLDQA
-1788 RALMERSDKQLED
+1788 RALMGRSDKQLED

-1813 ENLEKLQGELAELEQ
+1813 ENLEKLQAELAELEQ

-1834 HDESGVDGDQDE
+1834 HDESVVDGGQDE
-1846 GGPTIA
+1846 DGPAIAESPAGVGGRDGSAHPHT
-1852 CLPSV
+1852 
-1857 SGDTMGA
+1857 SGHGL
-1864 HIPTRAVMDFKR
+1864 